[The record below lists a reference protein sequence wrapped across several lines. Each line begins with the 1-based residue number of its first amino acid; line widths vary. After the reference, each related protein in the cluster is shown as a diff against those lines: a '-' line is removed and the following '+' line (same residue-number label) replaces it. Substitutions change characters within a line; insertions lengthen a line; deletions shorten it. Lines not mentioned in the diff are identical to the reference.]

1 MQGVNFSS
9 QFDNAYLINGGAPAG
24 ISIVPDEDGCLTMR
38 TSIKIITRSGN
49 KSTAPN
55 GMDIDEFP
63 FKRMRL
69 LKNPNLGSKRS
80 CCRDISSSEGRLGG
94 EGIRFAKLCTNPM
107 NAVTKP
113 HRLQDGGCVA
123 LYQVSALSIEHADRP
138 EGEGPIRLWRCRFAG

>member
-1 MQGVNFSS
+1 
-9 QFDNAYLINGGAPAG
+9 
-24 ISIVPDEDGCLTMR
+24 MR

-80 CCRDISSSEGRLGG
+80 CCRDISSREGRLGG
-94 EGIRFAKLCTNPM
+94 EGIRFAKLCINPM
-107 NAVTKP
+107 DAVTKP

-123 LYQVSALSIEHADRP
+123 LYQVSALNIEHADRP
-138 EGEGPIRLWRCRFAG
+138 GGEGPIRLWRCNFAG

>member
-1 MQGVNFSS
+1 M
-9 QFDNAYLINGGAPAG
+9 
-24 ISIVPDEDGCLTMR
+24 VPDEDGCLTMR

-80 CCRDISSSEGRLGG
+80 CCRDISSREGRLGG
-94 EGIRFAKLCTNPM
+94 EGIRFAKLCINPM
-107 NAVTKP
+107 DAVTKP
-113 HRLQDGGCVA
+113 HRLQDEGRVA
-123 LYQVSALSIEHADRP
+123 LYQVSALNIEHADRP
-138 EGEGPIRLWRCRFAG
+138 GGEGPIRLWRCKFAG

>member
-1 MQGVNFSS
+1 
-9 QFDNAYLINGGAPAG
+9 
-24 ISIVPDEDGCLTMR
+24 MR

-80 CCRDISSSEGRLGG
+80 CCRDISSREERLGG
-94 EGIRFAKLCTNPM
+94 EGIRFAKFCIHPM
-107 NAVTKP
+107 DAVTKP
-113 HRLQDGGCVA
+113 HRLKDEGGVTSYQDSTLDV
-123 LYQVSALSIEHADRP
+123 EHAERP
-138 EGEGPIRLWRCRFAG
+138 GGEVPMRLWRCKFAG

>member
-1 MQGVNFSS
+1 MQGVIFSS

-80 CCRDISSSEGRLGG
+80 CFRDISSSEGRLGG
-94 EGIRFAKLCTNPM
+94 EGIRFAKLCINPM

-113 HRLQDGGCVA
+113 HRLQDGDV
-123 LYQVSALSIEHADRP
+123 
-138 EGEGPIRLWRCRFAG
+138 